1 MPTVSTPDKT
11 TLDSFPQGSKLA
23 IAVFQPKT
31 IVTGTVQGTPGT
43 GAQTVVLNGKVETEA
58 PDKHMTVYA
67 GSAAGLADGGKV
79 RLKQLSGSTM
89 TVAPNFIEWNSYSYI
104 TIKKVIDPVSILP
117 DLGNDK
123 EDGDTSYTD
132 ENTKYHPL
140 GRIGPIGLVG
150 YTDIPVKFHSNSTV
164 VATGASISTHAWTFP
179 SGSPGSSASA
189 GSEASPVE
197 VTWSA
202 ATGHEPH
209 YVKYVVTDSNGKTHT
224 RRMPVWIFDSI
235 DDAYC
240 DLTIDS
246 MSWTAT
252 ITVLQDA
259 DIANFPEDAM
269 VVVFAKDYYAGH
281 ETSIGGNWK
290 YAEHVIF
297 GGWIASDTVFRDKDK
312 GSVTFEV
319 QGPAEKMKNLLCWPA
334 NLEDNSSPDSWHELS
349 NMTADRAAFHVITEH
364 TTMDQICDVNLTGN
378 TKRFLYTDIP
388 EDDPYTQIA
397 DYCLKPVGANI
408 LSSRQGMIYFDR
420 NPNLRPVS
428 ERSGIATVIA
438 LDINDKIR
446 SDPGL
451 TLAVEDHEKPVA
463 QVDFI
468 AFKYDG
474 VEPEAI
480 YSLAPGDQ
488 YHTGGVEKVDG
499 IRADSQSE
507 SNSLAG
513 LYLANLNNIWREV
526 SIPVWNWRI
535 FDIAPQEYTTL
546 TLVAADTRRGV
557 EWSAQKLIC
566 RSVVIEYDHEANAV
580 KVDPVFEKDSFG
592 PAGIT
597 GDYPDEPP
605 TDDGGGITPGDPV
618 IPPTYNPQDL
628 LIGDKVNGV
637 WYLPVG
643 GSVWEERNTGLTTTD
658 VEQLGWDP
666 WWFTEY
672 KKNTTNPLEA
682 IIWVC
687 EDGGQIFRDLNLGSS
702 WTLKTPVTDP
712 PNDWGDSP
720 APTVSDLLFVQRTDN
735 IHKNKHHYF
744 MAVWQN
750 AASAWRSWLLMTQD
764 DGATW
769 TWKSLAGL
777 NVGSDGWYYPVGLYK
792 ASVGS
797 TTGESNIFARDG
809 VYGGFPYDPCC
820 GGSSIYLDFGANIPA
835 TPVSVKFRA
844 YINQGISEA
853 RLTPND
859 NFGSVGSCHW
869 WTGADPTGNTVYENT
884 KTFNEPVGGAGATW
898 VRILHSGFAGFPVA
912 GQYAGYLDYVA
923 FENLQAP
930 NDYKGLWMDVDSQDG
945 STLFLT
951 VWKGDD
957 TLELQVRSTT
967 DFSLTSTVSLG
978 ACTEAQLGS
987 DYIAYPFTP
996 TFNKSRVYVFGRMN
1010 SPDGLGNPEHLIQ
1023 STDTGSSFSSVENG
1037 LGASVLTNFRAEGE
1051 ADGARDFYGVVS
1063 ATAGVPKF
1071 YRGAEAL
1078 AFISNITGM
1087 PNGLVNVDAFVV
1099 AIIQGGTT
1107 PSSISVGS
1115 NTAQSVMVVQST
1127 DNGATWSDITLNL
1140 PTTGQIKTTVVV

>member
-1 MPTVSTPDKT
+1 MPTVSTPDQT

-43 GAQTVVLNGKVETEA
+43 GAQSIVLNGKVETET

-117 DLGNDK
+117 DLGNDY

-132 ENTKYHPL
+132 ENTNYHPL
-140 GRIGPIGLVG
+140 GRIGPIGMVG
-150 YTDIPVKFHSNSTV
+150 YTNVPVKFHSNSTV
-164 VATGASISTHAWTFP
+164 VATGASISSHAWTFP

-189 GSEASPVE
+189 GSEGSPIE

-209 YVKYVVTDSNGKTHT
+209 YVKYVVTDDNAKTHT
-224 RRMPVWIFDSI
+224 RRMPVWIFDDI

-246 MSWTAT
+246 MSGSFDGGGWTAT

-735 IHKNKHHYF
+735 IHQNKAHYF
-744 MAVWQN
+744 TAEWQN
-750 AASAWRSWLLMTQD
+750 GFSEWRGWILYTLD

-769 TWKSLAGL
+769 AWVPLDPVLGATEGNYVYPTSIGATVGTVTGASNILGPPDGTFAEFAPQSGLYFNFPAAFSWGGTNTMISGGKKTGYGSECRVSPDGIFGGPGTFRWYRQGTDPDDGSFFTRIGNPDHPGYNTSLGFAKHWGFSNGTGWIDYVGVNKSL
-777 NVGSDGWYYPVGLYK
+777 
-792 ASVGS
+792 
-797 TTGESNIFARDG
+797 F
-809 VYGGFPYDPCC
+809 
-820 GGSSIYLDFGANIPA
+820 SS
-835 TPVSVKFRA
+835 
-844 YINQGISEA
+844 
-853 RLTPND
+853 
-859 NFGSVGSCHW
+859 
-869 WTGADPTGNTVYENT
+869 ADYRP
-884 KTFNEPVGGAGATW
+884 
-898 VRILHSGFAGFPVA
+898 I
-912 GQYAGYLDYVA
+912 
-923 FENLQAP
+923 
-930 NDYKGLWMDVDSQDG
+930 WMDVDSQDG